1 MLRRAASTSR
11 CDRGAVLPALV
22 PVSVLAGVFLL
33 VLQAAAAAANLEGH
47 GGPVKTIA
55 ISDDG
60 AAALSGSFD
69 YSMIYWDLGGGKPK
83 IVKRFEDHG
92 GAVNAVAFLS
102 GSNRAASGSDDGTIS
117 IWDLETGKLVH
128 RIEGHGHKVVD
139 LAVTTDGR
147 TLASAGWDRTVRL
160 WDLETFKP
168 VSVLKHPKNVNSI
181 AFSADGTVIYSG
193 SRDGMVRQWNARR
206 AELLRPVLRHGWGI
220 NIVRMLPDQTSL
232 LAGSVDGSVNVV
244 DIAKGEVVRELGRHE
259 GPVLSAALSERDGIA
274 LSGGGDG
281 KIMVWSLG
289 DWSAKKGH
297 DNPYGPVWAMAI
309 ANGGG
314 SVFYGSLDDFV
325 IHWKRAP
332 GESFE
337 PVTSRFPRRF
347 QVGTEVALGE
357 RQFARKCSICHTLV
371 ENGANRAGPTL
382 YNLFGRKAG
391 TLPGYVYSKALIKS
405 GIVWNE
411 KTISQL
417 FDDGPQEVVP
427 GTKMPLQRMT
437 NDDERKALIVFL
449 KKATRSEKPVDAE
462 ADKD

>member
-1 MLRRAASTSR
+1 M
-11 CDRGAVLPALV
+11 RGRSCPRLCP
-22 PVSVLAGVFLL
+22 SV
-33 VLQAAAAAANLEGH
+33 
-47 GGPVKTIA
+47 
-55 ISDDG
+55 
-60 AAALSGSFD
+60 
-69 YSMIYWDLGGGKPK
+69 
-83 IVKRFEDHG
+83 
-92 GAVNAVAFLS
+92 
-102 GSNRAASGSDDGTIS
+102 
-117 IWDLETGKLVH
+117 
-128 RIEGHGHKVVD
+128 
-139 LAVTTDGR
+139 
-147 TLASAGWDRTVRL
+147 TV
-160 WDLETFKP
+160 
-168 VSVLKHPKNVNSI
+168 
-181 AFSADGTVIYSG
+181 
-193 SRDGMVRQWNARR
+193 
-206 AELLRPVLRHGWGI
+206 
-220 NIVRMLPDQTSL
+220 
-232 LAGSVDGSVNVV
+232 
-244 DIAKGEVVRELGRHE
+244 
-259 GPVLSAALSERDGIA
+259 IA

-437 NDDERKALIVFL
+437 NEEERKALIAFL